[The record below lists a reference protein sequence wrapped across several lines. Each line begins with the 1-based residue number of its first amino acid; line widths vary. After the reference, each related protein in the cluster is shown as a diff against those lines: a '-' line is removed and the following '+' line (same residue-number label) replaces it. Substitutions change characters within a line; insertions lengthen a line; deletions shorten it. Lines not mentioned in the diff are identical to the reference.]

1 MTRHKQAMA
10 NVSDKMN
17 TLFNLVNN
25 AIMSTPKLGY
35 RRDSIICGI
44 RDYYDAMDR
53 FSCPDE
59 TFSDENSTFSLDGM
73 ELCTVPK
80 ESRNLFINLLSRGIS
95 DMLKAYKDRADYY
108 IGKLQD
114 FLIRK
119 DVAHDK
125 NYYIIYSMIDYYFGD
140 VDIDEALDDIKYA
153 ANKAE

>member
-1 MTRHKQAMA
+1 MA

-17 TLFNLVNN
+17 TLFSIVNR
-25 AIMSTPKLGY
+25 AIMSTPELGY
-35 RRDSIICGI
+35 DRSSYMCGI
-44 RDYYDAMDR
+44 KDFYEAMDK
-53 FSCPDE
+53 FYCPDE
-59 TFSDENSTFSLDGM
+59 VFSDENSTFSIDGQ

-119 DVAHDK
+119 DVVRDK

>member
-1 MTRHKQAMA
+1 M
-10 NVSDKMN
+10 
-17 TLFNLVNN
+17 
-25 AIMSTPKLGY
+25 
-35 RRDSIICGI
+35 GI
-44 RDYYDAMDR
+44 
-53 FSCPDE
+53 
-59 TFSDENSTFSLDGM
+59 NG
-73 ELCTVPK
+73 
-80 ESRNLFINLLSRGIS
+80 LLKS
-95 DMLKAYKDRADYY
+95 YKDRADYY

>member
-35 RRDSIICGI
+35 GRDSIMCGI
-44 RDYYDAMDR
+44 RDYYEAMDR
-53 FSCPDE
+53 FYWPDE
-59 TFSDENSTFSLDGM
+59 TFSDESSTFSIDGQ

-80 ESRNLFINLLSRGIS
+80 ESRNLFINLLLRGIS
-95 DMLKAYKDRADYY
+95 DMLQVYKDRADYY

-125 NYYIIYSMIDYYFGD
+125 NYYIIHSMIDYYFGD

>member
-1 MTRHKQAMA
+1 MA

-25 AIMSTPKLGY
+25 AIMSTPELGCC
-35 RRDSIICGI
+35 RDRYMRGI
-44 RDYYDAMDR
+44 SDYYEAMDK
-53 FSCPDE
+53 FYCPDE
-59 TFSDENSTFSLDGM
+59 TFSDENSTFSIDGQ

-80 ESRNLFINLLSRGIS
+80 ESRNLFIDLLSRGITS
-95 DMLKAYKDRADYY
+95 LLQDYKNEADYC

-119 DVAHDK
+119 DIAHDK
-125 NYYIIYSMIDYYFGD
+125 NYYIIYAMIDYYFGD
-140 VDIDEALDDIKYA
+140 ADIDEALEEVKYA

>member
-35 RRDSIICGI
+35 GRDSIMCGV
-44 RDYYDAMDR
+44 RDYYEAMDR
-53 FSCPDE
+53 FYCPDE
-59 TFSDENSTFSLDGM
+59 TFSDENSTFSLDGQ

-119 DVAHDK
+119 DVVRDK
-125 NYYIIYSMIDYYFGD
+125 NYYIIYTMIDYYFGD
-140 VDIDEALDDIKYA
+140 VDVDEALEDIKYV
-153 ANKAE
+153 ANKLE

>member
-1 MTRHKQAMA
+1 MA

-17 TLFNLVNN
+17 TLFDLVNR
-25 AIMSTPKLGY
+25 AIMSTPELGCDRGGY
-35 RRDSIICGI
+35 ICGI
-44 RDYYDAMDR
+44 RDYYEALDR
-53 FSCPDE
+53 FYCPDE
-59 TFSDENSTFSLDGM
+59 TFSDENSTFSIDGQ

-80 ESRNLFINLLSRGIS
+80 ESRNIFINLLFRGIS
-95 DMLKAYKDRADYY
+95 DMLKAYQDRADYY

-119 DVAHDK
+119 DVVRDK
-125 NYYIIYSMIDYYFGD
+125 NYYIIYALIDYYFGD

>member
-17 TLFNLVNN
+17 TLFNLVNR
-25 AIMSTPKLGY
+25 AIMQTPELGY
-35 RRDSIICGI
+35 DRGSYMCGI
-44 RDYYDAMDR
+44 KDFYEAMDR
-53 FSCPDE
+53 FYCPDE
-59 TFSDENSTFSLDGM
+59 VFSDENSTFSIDGQ

-80 ESRNLFINLLSRGIS
+80 ESRNMFIDLLLRGIS
-95 DMLKAYKDRADYY
+95 DLLKAYKDRADYY

-125 NYYIIYSMIDYYFGD
+125 NYYIIHSMIDYYFGD